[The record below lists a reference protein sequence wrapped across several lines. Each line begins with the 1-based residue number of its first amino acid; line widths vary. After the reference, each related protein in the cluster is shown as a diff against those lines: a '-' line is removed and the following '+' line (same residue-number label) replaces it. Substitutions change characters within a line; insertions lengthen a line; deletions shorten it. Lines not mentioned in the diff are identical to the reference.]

1 LPAQHSAVAKLL
13 IIICVG
19 GALASG
25 LSAQSQPP
33 LLIDSAPA
41 PAHLDAQP

>member
-1 LPAQHSAVAKLL
+1 VTKLL
-13 IIICVG
+13 LILILG

-33 LLIDSAPA
+33 LLIDNSPA
-41 PAHLDAQP
+41 PAHLDAQG